1 MQQLCRKQLAD
12 WGIDYF
18 DLFLIHFPIAL
29 PYVDPSKRYPPGW
42 TDESGETVRAAPVP
56 LQATWQAMEALTS
69 KDAAQA
75 GGEPL
80 ARSIGVSNYGGG
92 LLLDLLRYARVR
104 PATLQIEHHPY
115 LLQQQLLDLCKQE
128 GIAVTA
134 YSSFGPQSF
143 IELDVKAAKDAKP
156 LFENDV
162 IGKIARRHGKTA
174 AQVLLRWATQRGVA
188 VLPKS
193 NNPQR
198 LAQNLDVCGFDLGKE
213 ELEEIS
219 GLDRGLRFN
228 DPLNVRFEIQ
238 FCSGDLK
245 KHSLM
250 YGNLLFSMAHLSRS
264 LLNCESYR
272 AHEQW

>member
-1 MQQLCRKQLAD
+1 MEQICRKQLND
-12 WGIDYF
+12 WGLDYF
-18 DLFLIHFPIAL
+18 DLFLVHFPIAL

-42 TDESGETVRAAPVP
+42 TDDSGETVRTAPVP

-69 KDAAQA
+69 KGSNQ
-75 GGEPL
+75 EINL
-80 ARSIGVSNYGGG
+80 VRSIGVSNYGGG

-128 GIAVTA
+128 GITVTA

-143 IELDVKAAKDAKP
+143 IELDVKQAKDAKP

-162 IGKIARRHGKTA
+162 IGKVARQHGKTT
-174 AQVLLRWATQRGVA
+174 AQVLLRWATQRGIA

-193 NNPQR
+193 NDPKR
-198 LAQNLDVCGFDLGKE
+198 LAQNLDVYSFDLSKE
-213 ELEEIS
+213 EIEEIS

-228 DPLNVRFEIQ
+228 DPPNVRCEE
-238 FCSGDLK
+238 SNDLIFFFFPV
-245 KHSLM
+245 
-250 YGNLLFSMAHLSRS
+250 LFRS
-264 LLNCESYR
+264 
-272 AHEQW
+272 